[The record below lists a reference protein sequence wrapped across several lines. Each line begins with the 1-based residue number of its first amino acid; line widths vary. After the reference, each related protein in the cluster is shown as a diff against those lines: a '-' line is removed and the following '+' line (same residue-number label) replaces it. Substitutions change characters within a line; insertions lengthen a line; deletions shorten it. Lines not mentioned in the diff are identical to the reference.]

1 VARLRARTT
10 AFRPPEHRPER
21 LGADR
26 ADTVLRLSA
35 KPPPEFVLAAFE
47 AAATPEPLSGGQ
59 GKSWHAGGIV
69 FKPLDAFP
77 EAVEWQASVL
87 PQVPVVN
94 VRVAPPIRATDGRI
108 VVDGWTAW
116 KHVEGN
122 HVDGRWPEII
132 QAGVHLH
139 RALAALP
146 RPEFIAR
153 YDDPWATGDRVAWGE
168 HPIDEFRAVPHIA
181 RLSDH
186 LRPVATPSQVIHGD
200 LTGNVLFSDS
210 LPPAV
215 IDLAI
220 YWRPPEFATA
230 IVVGDALAWKGAD
243 ETLLS
248 AVTDIRDF
256 PQFLLRALIYR
267 IITAALFRMNEMIET
282 EFAYP
287 VDLACSLAARAQ

>member
-1 VARLRARTT
+1 MIGRV
-10 AFRPPEHRPER
+10 
-21 LGADR
+21 
-26 ADTVLRLSA
+26 SA
-35 KPPPEFVLAAFE
+35 TPPPPSVLAAFNS
-47 AAATPEPLSGGQ
+47 AAHPEPLTGGQ
-59 GKSWHAGGIV
+59 GKSWRAGDIV
-69 FKPLDAFP
+69 FKPLDALP

-87 PQVPVVN
+87 PQVPSTH
-94 VRVAPPIRATDGRI
+94 VRVAPPIRAGDGRV

-116 KHVEGN
+116 KHVEGK
-122 HVDGRWPEII
+122 HIDGRWPEII
-132 QAGVHLH
+132 QAGVDFH
-139 RALAALP
+139 RAVAAVP

-153 YDDPWATGDRVAWGE
+153 YDDPWATGDRVACGE
-168 HPIDEFRAVPHIA
+168 HPIDEFRTVPHIA

-186 LRPVATPSQVIHGD
+186 LRPVAAPSQVIHGD
-200 LTGNVLFSDS
+200 LTGNVLFCDS

-230 IVVGDALAWKGAD
+230 IVVGDALTWEGAD

-248 AVTDIRDF
+248 AVTHTSDF

-267 IITAALFRMNEMIET
+267 IITAALFRMDETIEA

-287 VDLACSLAARAQ
+287 VDLACPLAARVP